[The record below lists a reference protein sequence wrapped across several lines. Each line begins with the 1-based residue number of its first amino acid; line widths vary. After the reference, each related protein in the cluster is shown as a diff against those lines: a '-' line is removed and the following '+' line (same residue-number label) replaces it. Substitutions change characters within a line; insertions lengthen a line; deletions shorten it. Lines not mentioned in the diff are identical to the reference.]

1 MNKISFAAAC
11 GLAAVALAQPAF
23 AHGDHA
29 ANPSATAAGNSLVV
43 VRDAESGQLRA
54 ATPEELSK
62 LELQANRN
70 QSLRSSSIGAVQAP
84 MQKSHASGARGAR
97 VTDAF
102 ISMSVAV
109 KKADGSVAQE
119 CFESPDEAQAALKSA
134 AAQAKIANK
143 LATE

>member
-1 MNKISFAAAC
+1 MNKISFAAAT
-11 GLAAVALAQPAF
+11 GLALAALAQPAF

-29 ANPSATAAGNSLVV
+29 AAPSATAAGSSLVV

-54 ATPEELSK
+54 ATPAELSK

-70 QSLRSSSIGAVQAP
+70 QSLRSGLAAVQVP

-119 CFESPDEAQAALKSA
+119 CFESPEEAQAALKSA

>member
-1 MNKISFAAAC
+1 MNKISFAAAT
-11 GLAAVALAQPAF
+11 GLALAALAQPAF

-29 ANPSATAAGNSLVV
+29 AAPSATAAGSSLVV

-54 ATPEELSK
+54 ATPAELSK

-70 QSLRSSSIGAVQAP
+70 QSLRSSLGAVQAP

-119 CFESPDEAQAALKSA
+119 CFESPEEAQAALKSA